1 MQEVRKKI
9 DRTQAQIDAIQDEHG
24 TNIEM
29 QSEIDRLKT
38 VKNNYQNTYEKLK
51 TDVAELE
58 KQVKTKKK
66 PKQLSTDSAKK
77 LQRKKETEM
86 SWKKG

>member
-9 DRTQAQIDAIQDEHG
+9 NRTQAQIDAIQDEHG

-66 PKQLSTDSAKK
+66 PK
-77 LQRKKETEM
+77 
-86 SWKKG
+86 

>member
-9 DRTQAQIDAIQDEHG
+9 NRTQAQIDAIQDKHG

-86 SWKKG
+86 SWKKS

>member
-9 DRTQAQIDAIQDEHG
+9 NRTQAQIDAIQDEHG

-86 SWKKG
+86 SWKKS

>member
-66 PKQLSTDSAKK
+66 PKQSSTDSAKK